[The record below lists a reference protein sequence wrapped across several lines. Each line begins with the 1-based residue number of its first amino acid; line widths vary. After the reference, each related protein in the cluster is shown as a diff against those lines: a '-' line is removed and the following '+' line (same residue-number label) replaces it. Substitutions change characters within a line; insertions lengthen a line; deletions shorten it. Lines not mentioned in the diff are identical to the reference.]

1 MWQEL
6 RKDPAHAP
14 EVAIRHALPLLA
26 PHVEMWWRKTRRAH
40 PADSADRIARKVLR
54 RSTHVARRGGLIT
67 GSTFYVAMAP
77 ALAMLYCEQ
86 LVVVLR
92 IAAAYGRDPGDPRR
106 AAEILVLQ
114 GRYPTVEEASAA
126 LAQIG
131 STPAGGRRRASSLL
145 RTVVDLV
152 GQAPSM
158 IGLRIR
164 RFRTRSPLEMVIGAA
179 EVASYFVP
187 VVSLPVWAFANA
199 HATRKLGRAA
209 IDFYRRPAPEVPELG
224 VEPHIVL
231 PPRPG
236 RRARRLVIATVVPL
250 ALALGVLL
258 AYVPIGRYQHGLRWL
273 AFALGELALALTFAR
288 LIRLTRL
295 PAVVSSRQEPSA
307 GVSGP

>member
-6 RKDPAHAP
+6 RRDPTHAP
-14 EVAIRHALPLLA
+14 EVVVRHALPLLS
-26 PHVEMWWRKTRRAH
+26 PHVEMWWARTRRAH
-40 PADSADRIARKVLR
+40 PSDSAERIARRVLR
-54 RSTHVARRGGLIT
+54 RSVHVARRGGLIT

-77 ALAMLYCEQ
+77 ALAMIYCEQ

-92 IAAAYGRDPGDPRR
+92 IAAAYGRDPADPRR

-114 GRYPTVEEASAA
+114 GRYPTVEEAAAA
-126 LAQIG
+126 LARIG
-131 STPAGGRRRASSLL
+131 SAPAEGRRRATARL
-145 RTVVDLV
+145 RTVVDLIR
-152 GQAPSM
+152 QAPSM

-164 RFRTRSPLEMVIGAA
+164 RFRTRSALEMVIGAA

-209 IDFYRRPAPEVPELG
+209 IDFYGRPAPDLG
-224 VEPHIVL
+224 VETPIVL
-231 PPRPG
+231 PPRPP

-258 AYVPIGRYQHGLRWL
+258 AYLPIGRYQHGLRWVAL
-273 AFALGELALALTFAR
+273 ALGELALTLTFAR
-288 LIRLTRL
+288 LIRLTRV
-295 PAVVSSRQEPSA
+295 PAVATS
-307 GVSGP
+307 